1 MAGKNGSKVQTEK
14 MNRCRMSAQSDR
26 EGLIALFFFA
36 PQQSPLPGRS
46 AVGNNHG
53 LHWRLSSFGR
63 KQFRNGLGNP
73 DFSFKR
79 FRYSGMRKAERA
91 IQGLP
96 APA

>member
-1 MAGKNGSKVQTEK
+1 MAGEKTDQRFKLKNESVQ
-14 MNRCRMSAQSDR
+14 NVSAVGQRRSDCV
-26 EGLIALFFFA
+26 FFA

-53 LHWRLSSFGR
+53 LHRRLSSFGR